1 MSKEITIEDKR
12 SAAIERIEAP
22 QPPASLMTVI
32 GNLAANPNV
41 DVDKIRQLLEIQ
53 ERWEMNRAKAEFRE
67 AMATFKQNPP
77 TILKDR
83 KVSYKRKD
91 GGIVEYNHATLG
103 NVTEQIS
110 AGLGKV
116 GITHGFRTNQQGP
129 MITVTCILSKGV
141 YSEETTLCGAAD
153 DSGSKNAV
161 QAIGSTVTY
170 LQRYTLL
177 AATGLATEDQ
187 DADGT
192 VAPAIQLMPDPEL
205 LEWIDGISQ
214 APDDKEMAR
223 LVRLARDAA
232 AKYDCAVSMLQID
245 KAAVRHTQSLET
257 LMKVFPVMYKKWEGK
272 GDYKAAKELGE
283 IFEQRKAE
291 LEGQS

>member
-1 MSKEITIEDKR
+1 MSTEITIEDKR
-12 SAAIERIEAP
+12 SAMMVPGDP

-41 DVDKIRQLLEIQ
+41 DVDKIQKLLEIQ

-67 AMATFKQNPP
+67 AMAVFKQSPP
-77 TILKDR
+77 TIRKDR
-83 KVSYKRKD
+83 HVEYKRKD
-91 GGIVEYNHATLG
+91 GGIVAYDHATLG
-103 NVTEQIS
+103 NVTEQIC

-116 GITHGFRTNQQGP
+116 GITHGFRTSQQGP

-141 YSEETTLCGAAD
+141 YSEETTLCGGAD

-187 DADGT
+187 DTDGAT
-192 VAPAIQLMPDPEL
+192 APIIQIMPDPEL
-205 LEWIDGISQ
+205 LEWIDSINQS
-214 APDDKEMAR
+214 PDDKELAR
-223 LVRLARDAA
+223 LVRVAREAA
-232 AKYDCAVSMLQID
+232 AKYDCQVSYLAIDRAAILASHSLKTLLQ
-245 KAAVRHTQSLET
+245 
-257 LMKVFPVMYKKWEGK
+257 VFPKMYAKWEGK
-272 GDYKAAKELGE
+272 QNFKAARELGE
-283 IFEQRKAE
+283 AFEKRKAE